1 MRPAPKWATSRD
13 AEKGIQLRSQSFG
26 RLNVLTLYAS
36 ASELLAASLAA
47 FLSIPALAATPLY
60 LLPRTS
66 DLGPRASDRLGGAG
80 SSHPSS
86 RAFEFRLIAG
96 KEFIQCDPIFGE
108 PLGFC
113 RRDGNLFVMLHGIQ
127 EVQHRKERLDGAE
140 QFSGLE
146 CLQ

>member
-66 DLGPRASDRLGGAG
+66 DPVPLTASGGRAAHIPLPA
-80 SSHPSS
+80 PSS
-86 RAFEFRLIAG
+86 
-96 KEFIQCDPIFGE
+96 
-108 PLGFC
+108 
-113 RRDGNLFVMLHGIQ
+113 
-127 EVQHRKERLDGAE
+127 
-140 QFSGLE
+140 SG
-146 CLQ
+146 

>member
-66 DLGPRASDRLGGAG
+66 DLEPRASDRLEGGRAA
-80 SSHPSS
+80 HIPLPAPSS
-86 RAFEFRLIAG
+86 
-96 KEFIQCDPIFGE
+96 
-108 PLGFC
+108 
-113 RRDGNLFVMLHGIQ
+113 
-127 EVQHRKERLDGAE
+127 
-140 QFSGLE
+140 SG
-146 CLQ
+146 